1 MAPIETFFKQRDK
14 RRWAIDR
21 LIRSLIKVGGVS
33 VLITLVLLIV
43 YLIWVTIPIFS
54 SADLKPVSTVETQT
68 YEHSTP
74 KAIGISDDGQN
85 AFIFRESGEFQFYSL
100 NGSSE
105 KHLSQQLIAQPQSI
119 AQPQIM
125 AQQQI
130 MSNATAFRETNAESG
145 WYGYANDKGEV
156 MAVKPSFSTTYTQNG
171 NQVVAKLTRFR
182 EMPILLSDNQQPI
195 DSFDFAIA
203 NQQAI
208 FIGRDDQDHWQGIGF
223 DKKSAL
229 MEGNNND
236 SLWESYRIS
245 IPLLGVEINDYRLTP
260 NGQTLYVL
268 SPTRLFVLKREHNQF
283 TLGESIDLTRS
294 SRSAAIGL
302 SFLSG
307 AKSLLIRYQGGQ
319 VSQWFDVLKN
329 EQRHLTHIRDF
340 QLGSTPSLLLPDY
353 FRKGFYSFQSNGMIK
368 NFYTTTNK
376 EVLSKPL
383 LSVAPQA
390 AATSRNERYLVT
402 VSQSHIR
409 TFEVSNYHP
418 EIAISSLWSKIW
430 YEGYEKPEYVWQSTS
445 ASNDFEEK
453 FSLAPI
459 AFGTLKAA
467 LFAMLFAVPIA
478 LCGAIYTAYFMTPKM
493 RKYVKPTIELMEA
506 LPTVIIG
513 FLAGLWFAPWVEMNL
528 FSLLLLFIMLPVA
541 IISTAVLW
549 NIVAI
554 IQKKSLRNEW
564 LALLLIPIL
573 LTTTYIVIQYGHHFE
588 HMMFKGD
595 IRLFLASYGVDF
607 DQRNALIVGFAM
619 GFAVIPTIF
628 TISEDAIF
636 SVPKHLSDG
645 ASALGATPWQCL
657 TTVVLATASPGIFSA
672 VMMGLGRAVGE
683 TMIVLMATG
692 NTPVMDWN
700 VLEGMRTLSANIAIE
715 MPESQVGGSH
725 FRLLFLSA
733 FLLFVFTFIVNSIA
747 EVVRQRLREKYR
759 AM

>member
-1 MAPIETFFKQRDK
+1 MAPIDTFFKQRDK

-54 SADLKPVSTVETQT
+54 SADLKPVLTVKTET
-68 YEHSTP
+68 YEHNTA
-74 KAIGISDDGQN
+74 KAIGISDDGQH
-85 AFIFRESGEFQFYSL
+85 AFIFRNDGEFQFYPL
-100 NGSSE
+100 NGSGE
-105 KHLSQQLIAQPQSI
+105 KHFSQQSIPQQSI
-119 AQPQIM
+119 S
-125 AQQQI
+125 QQQI
-130 MSNATAFRETNAESG
+130 MSDVTAFRDSNAESG

-195 DSFDFAIA
+195 ESFDFSIA
-203 NQQAI
+203 KQQAI

-223 DKKSAL
+223 GFDKKSAL
-229 MEGNNND
+229 MKGNNKD

-245 IPLLGVEINDYRLTP
+245 IPLLDVEINDYRLTP

-268 SPTRLFVLKREHNQF
+268 SPTTLFVLKRKHNQF
-283 TLGESIDLTRS
+283 ILRESVELTSS
-294 SRSAAIGL
+294 SRTPAVGL

-376 EVLSKPL
+376 EVLSKSL
-383 LSVAPQA
+383 LSAAPQA

-402 VSQSHIR
+402 VSKSHIR

-445 ASNDFEEK
+445 ASNDFEAK

-528 FSLLLLFIMLPVA
+528 FSLLLLFIILPVV
-541 IISTAVLW
+541 IISTAVVW
-549 NIVAI
+549 NVVSLT
-554 IQKKSLRNEW
+554 QKKSLRNEW

-573 LTTTYIVIQYGHHFE
+573 LIASYIGIQYGHHLE
-588 HMMFKGD
+588 HIMFKGD

-628 TISEDAIF
+628 TIAEDAIF

-700 VLEGMRTLSANIAIE
+700 ILEGMRTLSANIAIE